1 MTVVPTKPTMSDSN
15 DNFARDF
22 FTRPENDDTIEQFKR
37 QYMNSKKN
45 YQLAMDSN
53 NDTNPS
59 GGRFDERDIGSP
71 PSKPHPRT
79 NGPSSVR
86 NHNVATSRL
95 SSTATLSNNDDHQDL
110 SMLRDE
116 VQKLINA
123 REKDNFDK
131 INLKSALNNLDSRLN
146 NLENVILKSQS
157 QSQSQSINNSSRPQS
172 YESYGRNTLYNKRK
186 DESYDYMLKD
196 ELRRNGYRDSP
207 QYYNKIKNSYINH
220 TNYIPPSPP
229 QRYATSSARYSSP
242 PPPPPLNLAQQR
254 YYSDSYEYD
263 HNKRIDDPP
272 YRSNRYNDDASTIDL
287 INGRI

>member
-1 MTVVPTKPTMSDSN
+1 MSDSN
-15 DNFARDF
+15 DNFAREF
-22 FTRPENDDTIEQFKR
+22 FNRPENDDTIEQFKR
-37 QYMNSKKN
+37 QYMTSKKN
-45 YQLAMDSN
+45 YEMAMDSN
-53 NDTNPS
+53 NDANLS
-59 GGRFDERDIGSP
+59 GGRFNERDIGSP
-71 PSKPHPRT
+71 PSKPHPRA
-79 NGPSSVR
+79 NGPGSVR
-86 NHNVATSRL
+86 THNVATSRL
-95 SSTATLSNNDDHQDL
+95 SSTATLSNNNNNDHEHQDL
-110 SMLRDE
+110 SRLRDE

-172 YESYGRNTLYNKRK
+172 YESYGRDPHYHKRK

-196 ELRRNGYRDSP
+196 ELKRNGYREQLP
-207 QYYNKIKNSYINH
+207 QYYNKNKSNYINH

-242 PPPPPLNLAQQR
+242 PVAPLIAQQR
-254 YYSDSYEYD
+254 YYSDSYGYD
-263 HNKRIDDPP
+263 RNKRVDDNPP
-272 YRSNRYNDDASTIDL
+272 FRSNRFNDDDASTLDL